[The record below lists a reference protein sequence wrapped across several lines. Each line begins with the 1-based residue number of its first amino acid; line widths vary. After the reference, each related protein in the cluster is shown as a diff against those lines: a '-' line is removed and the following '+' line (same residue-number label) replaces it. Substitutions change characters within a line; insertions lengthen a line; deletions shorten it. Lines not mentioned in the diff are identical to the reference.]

1 MPAAYSLN
9 GNKIHRNGK
18 HIATL
23 KGEDIEWNRGQQQF
37 KTEVLDFI
45 SNLDEDLPEEPA
57 AKEEPAPAPKPEPK
71 PEPEPIPEPV
81 PEAPTPPAPVPKE
94 ETPAEE
100 PPQSLRFGDLT
111 PEVVAWR
118 KTNWPADKFKATYHR
133 RLNTPELEQF
143 SD

>member
-1 MPAAYSLN
+1 MPAAYALN

-37 KTEVLDFI
+37 KNEVLDFI
-45 SNLDEDLPEEPA
+45 ANLDEDLPEEPD
-57 AKEEPAPAPKPEPK
+57 AKEDPAPESKPEPK
-71 PEPEPIPEPV
+71 PDPEPK
-81 PEAPTPPAPVPKE
+81 PEAPAPPTPEPKE
-94 ETPAEE
+94 EAPDEE
-100 PPQSLRFGDLT
+100 PPQSPRFGDLT

-118 KTNWPADKFKATYHR
+118 KDNWPADKFKATYHR